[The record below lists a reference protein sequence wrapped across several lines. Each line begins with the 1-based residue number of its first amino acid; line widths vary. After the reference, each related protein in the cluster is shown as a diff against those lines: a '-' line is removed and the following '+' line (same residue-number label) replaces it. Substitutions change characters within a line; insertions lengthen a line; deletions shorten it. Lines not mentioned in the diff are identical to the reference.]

1 MSGTTAPA
9 PVATLTPSPLQTFML
24 RLINESRAAAGT
36 GLRPLVLDAELTVAA
51 QGHAQYM
58 VDADVFS
65 HTGQGGSSPAQ
76 RGTAAGYNWTR
87 FGENVAMI
95 AGTGATLNE
104 RVVRQMHTNL
114 MESPGH
120 RANLLSAAFTQIG
133 IGLAQGDYRGQPG
146 AFVAQNFAVPT
157 AAELADGTGIAE
169 PPAPVTPGPTPT
181 PPVVPEP
188 GPTPIPTAPTPPA
201 PNAQPVQTARV
212 TLTAGDVVQH
222 LDVTL
227 GGTAPVVAVV
237 PRGS

>member
-9 PVATLTPSPLQTFML
+9 PVATLTLTALQTFML

-36 GLRPLVLDAELTVAA
+36 GLRPLVLDAELIVAA

-65 HTGQGGSSPAQ
+65 HIGQGGSSPAQ

-114 MESPGH
+114 
-120 RANLLSAAFTQIG
+120 
-133 IGLAQGDYRGQPG
+133 
-146 AFVAQNFAVPT
+146 AQNFGTPT

-169 PPAPVTPGPTPT
+169 PAPAPDPTPVPAAPAPTPEPVPTAPPAPAPVPS
-181 PPVVPEP
+181 
-188 GPTPIPTAPTPPA
+188 
-201 PNAQPVQTARV
+201 VQMARV
-212 TLTAGDVVQH
+212 TVTAGDVVQH
-222 LDVTL
+222 LDLTL
-227 GGTAPVVAVV
+227 GGAAPVVTVV